1 MTIPELVAQ
10 LVEVLEELALQH
22 KAWASRA
29 NRHRMDLVARRMQA
43 VAEGAAELDAEIERM
58 TPLEDR
64 RIELSCALG
73 TALGMRVG
81 ERPPTIA
88 ELRDALGAERAEPI
102 VAAARVLKLALAE
115 SSALAERNRRIA
127 EAGRRATEAAVKAL
141 TRIVVRSRSTQA
153 AYDRAGARSNAMAVP
168 FSRHAWNG

>member
-1 MTIPELVAQ
+1 MTVPELVVQ
-10 LVEVLEELALQH
+10 LVDVLDELALRH
-22 KAWASRA
+22 KEWAARA
-29 NRHRMDLVARRMQA
+29 NRHRMDLVSRRMLA
-43 VAEGAAELDAEIERM
+43 VSEGAAELDAEIERM

-88 ELRDALGAERAEPI
+88 ELRDTLGAERATAL
-102 VAAARVLKLALAE
+102 VAAARGLKQALAD

-127 EAGRRATEAAVKAL
+127 EAGRRATEATVKAL

-153 AYDRAGARSNAMAVP
+153 AYDRAGARSNSMAVP